1 MSPSNPTSA
10 TGDLTP
16 LSGRDRSYHE
26 LEERLSSL
34 AANVSHWQRDLEE
47 AAGRAS
53 RLEGAFS
60 VLISSLEG
68 FKSDLREVASRTE
81 MRVLRGLELIDSR
94 ITHVRPQVDTSG
106 LTGQIEQLAAGLAAR
121 LDRLSNRLDDM
132 EHKVSAPAPADDTL
146 PTRVLE
152 GLEAVLRRLQALE
165 DRAARPPAE
174 VQLPASLSEGFSA
187 VGNRL
192 EAVLRQLKALE
203 ERPAPPPG
211 EVQLPASIGESFVA
225 LGSRVEAVL
234 RQLQALE
241 ERSSVSPG
249 EIQVPVALTD
259 GLAALDKRLEALER
273 RGPATDPQLLT
284 RVAEGFDTISRR
296 VDALAQRPVPAPDDA
311 PAGRVLE
318 GLQAV
323 VRRLQAL
330 EEKPVAQVGEVQ
342 LPASLTEGLLALGS
356 RLEALER
363 KGPATDPQLLGRV
376 AEGFDS
382 IGRRVDALVQR
393 AAPAENLPTR
403 VTEGFDALTQRLSSL
418 DQKIAA
424 QDAETGSRM
433 LDGQRDLERRI
444 AESNANLERRIAETQ
459 QAFLAGVEALR
470 SLVAQRDPA
479 ENRHFEQV
487 TSSIK
492 ALETRLS
499 DSQEALTRKLDSVQA
514 ESDENNAT
522 QLRYLAGL
530 EELQSTVAK
539 RVQSL
544 ESLVQNPLD
553 AQQWERLA
561 RGLEF
566 LDSRLAQSY
575 DSVAN
580 RLDTAIAALT
590 ATLDNRAASSQEVNL
605 KSAERL
611 WRALRGLEDQI
622 TTSYQMVNQSQE
634 RLESAAQNL
643 AASIEDLGAVAG
655 ARAGHTEKLV
665 MEGLENL
672 DGRFAQNLMT
682 VSESLGTALFAL
694 NKATGEWRAE
704 LANANEESEERVAGH
719 ISQVESKLAG
729 DLKAGL
735 DAIGRREERMLALIL
750 GGGPSLTPPTPV
762 REVGIDLSR
771 GGKSKPKGS
780 PES

>member
-152 GLEAVLRRLQALE
+152 GL
-165 DRAARPPAE
+165 
-174 VQLPASLSEGFSA
+174 
-187 VGNRL
+187 
-192 EAVLRQLKALE
+192 
-203 ERPAPPPG
+203 
-211 EVQLPASIGESFVA
+211 
-225 LGSRVEAVL
+225 EAVL

-704 LANANEESEERVAGH
+704 LANANEESEERVVGH

>member
-152 GLEAVLRRLQALE
+152 GL
-165 DRAARPPAE
+165 
-174 VQLPASLSEGFSA
+174 
-187 VGNRL
+187 
-192 EAVLRQLKALE
+192 
-203 ERPAPPPG
+203 
-211 EVQLPASIGESFVA
+211 
-225 LGSRVEAVL
+225 EAVL